1 MRESVSTRLRPG
13 DTQTATMLLRCTRA
27 LTTGTE
33 LVPSC
38 VFGTWGLGRA
48 SSIRCR
54 CRVRMT
60 VRRDRK
66 PSSRNNDLDD
76 DDDDDVVKWVNE
88 GSNTLDVRREAAAA
102 A

>member
-1 MRESVSTRLRPG
+1 
-13 DTQTATMLLRCTRA
+13 
-27 LTTGTE
+27 
-33 LVPSC
+33 
-38 VFGTWGLGRA
+38 
-48 SSIRCR
+48 
-54 CRVRMT
+54 MT

-66 PSSRNNDLDD
+66 PSSRNNDLDDD

>member
-1 MRESVSTRLRPG
+1 M
-13 DTQTATMLLRCTRA
+13 
-27 LTTGTE
+27 
-33 LVPSC
+33 
-38 VFGTWGLGRA
+38 
-48 SSIRCR
+48 
-54 CRVRMT
+54 RMT

-66 PSSRNNDLDD
+66 PSSKNDDLEGG

>member
-1 MRESVSTRLRPG
+1 M
-13 DTQTATMLLRCTRA
+13 
-27 LTTGTE
+27 
-33 LVPSC
+33 
-38 VFGTWGLGRA
+38 
-48 SSIRCR
+48 
-54 CRVRMT
+54 RMT

>member
-1 MRESVSTRLRPG
+1 M
-13 DTQTATMLLRCTRA
+13 
-27 LTTGTE
+27 
-33 LVPSC
+33 
-38 VFGTWGLGRA
+38 
-48 SSIRCR
+48 
-54 CRVRMT
+54 RMT

-66 PSSRNNDLDD
+66 PSSRNNDLDDD